1 MVSSTTDY
9 PEPVP
14 SLAEQAYLRL
24 RQEILV
30 CTLAPGQVVTERELA
45 ARYEMS
51 KTPVR
56 EAITQV
62 CHDRLVQRLPG
73 RGYMVAP
80 ITVKDLR
87 DLFGMRLILEEAA
100 AERAARDPSPAL
112 VAELRQLSTIRY
124 DLGDPDTQVQ
134 FLRGNRVFH
143 LTLAHAAGNRRLT
156 QTLEALLVELDRAFF
171 LGLRLRDSSEEMKR
185 EHEEVVETL
194 EAGDVE
200 GLKRCIRKQILTSRS
215 RILEAIMMGDLPGIQ
230 LGG

>member
-1 MVSSTTDY
+1 MEY
-9 PEPVP
+9 QEPLP

-45 ARYEMS
+45 GHYKMS

-56 EAITQV
+56 EALTQV
-62 CHDRLVQRLPG
+62 CHDGLVQRLPG

-87 DLFGMRLILEEAA
+87 DLFGMRLILETAA
-100 AERAARDPSPAL
+100 AERAAREPSPAL
-112 VAELRQLSTIRY
+112 VAELKLLSTISY
-124 DLGDPDTQVQ
+124 DPEDPDSHVQ
-134 FLRGNRVFH
+134 FLNGNRIFH

-156 QTLEALLVELDRAFF
+156 LALEGLLLELDRSFY
-171 LGLRLRDSSEEMKR
+171 LGLRLRDSSGEMKR
-185 EHEEVVETL
+185 EHEEVVDAL

-200 GLKRCIRKQILTSRS
+200 GLKNCIETQILTSRN
-215 RILEAIMMGDLPGIQ
+215 RILEAIMQGDLPSVQ
-230 LGG
+230 FGG